1 MNIPIKAQREHVFV
15 DLYPKSAMATGG
27 LEGDPELQ
35 RFMEMESQKAKF
47 QANVHTFT
55 DLCWDKCMPDKL
67 GSRMD
72 SKAEQCISNCVNRF
86 IDVTE
91 FVVNRLGN
99 KNM

>member
-1 MNIPIKAQREHVFV
+1 
-15 DLYPKSAMATGG
+15 MAHG
-27 LEGDPELQ
+27 LGEGDPEMQ
-35 RFMEMESQKAKF
+35 RFLEMETQKAKF

-55 DLCWDKCMPDKL
+55 DLCWDKCMPDKM

-72 SKAEQCISNCVNRF
+72 SKAEQCITNCVERF